1 MQELM
6 QIHFSFLCRKGRANK
21 KGESPIILR
30 AIFRQERRDIY
41 TGLYCPYTYWNPGE
55 GKVKSD
61 FKKAG
66 TINKNMGL
74 INYKAL
80 QVFDQLRFS
89 SIPFTIDDPVAK
101 IKGQEEKPTQLI
113 EYLQIRNEELKLKV
127 GSEITDTT
135 YEKYER
141 SLRFMIEFL
150 KNEFKIKNF
159 LLAKIDKQ
167 YLEKYLYYLRN
178 GRKIG
183 NNTAVKYMGSLKTVL
198 MPAIQEG
205 IIPHDPFR
213 GIKFKAK
220 TVYKGFLTGEEIDLL
235 SALKTKSSDLERIK
249 DQYLFCCYTGLA
261 YIDLRQLGREHF
273 IKQKEDEY
281 YIIKQRQ
288 KTGQQSIIPLLPS
301 ALRILQKYSP
311 TPDFRDFRWQ
321 VSSNQKMNQ
330 RLKTIGE
337 LAGIAR
343 ILHMHLARHTFA
355 TTITLSNGVPMES
368 VSSMLG
374 HATLRQTQHYAK
386 IVALKV
392 INDMAKL
399 KEMYK

>member
-1 MQELM
+1 M
-6 QIHFSFLCRKGRANK
+6 QIHFSFLCRKGRSNK
-21 KGESPIILR
+21 NGESPIILR

-41 TGLYCPYTYWNPGE
+41 TGLYCPYAFWNPHE
-55 GKVKSD
+55 SNVNID

-66 TINKNMGL
+66 AINKNLEL

-89 SIPFTIDDPVAK
+89 HIPFTIDDLVAK
-101 IKGQEEKPTQLI
+101 IKGKDEKPTLLI
-113 EYLQIRNEELKLKV
+113 DYLQVRNEELKLKV
-127 GSEITDTT
+127 GSEISETT

-141 SLRFMIEFL
+141 SLRFMIDFL
-150 KNEFKIKNF
+150 QLEFKVKNF
-159 LLAKIDKQ
+159 LLAKIDRQ
-167 YLEKYLYYLRN
+167 YLEKYFYYLRN

-183 NNTAVKYMGSLKTVL
+183 NNTSVKYIGSLKTVL

-205 IIPHDPFR
+205 LIPNDPFR
-213 GIKFKAK
+213 GMKFKIK
-220 TVYKGFLTGEEIDLL
+220 TVHKGFLTGEEIDLL
-235 SALKTKSSDLERIK
+235 AALNTKSPDLERIR

-261 YIDLRQLGREHF
+261 YIDLKQLGKEHF
-273 IKQKEDEY
+273 IKQNDDDY

-288 KTGQQSIIPLLPS
+288 KTGQQSVIPLLPS
-301 ALRILQKYSP
+301 ALRLLQKYSL
-311 TPDFRDFRWQ
+311 TSDFRDFRWQ

-337 LAGIAR
+337 LAGISKA
-343 ILHMHLARHTFA
+343 LHMHLARHTFA

-374 HATLRQTQHYAK
+374 HATLKQTQHYAK

-399 KEMYK
+399 KQLYI